1 MATKISKTSNPEA
14 PFAFEGLDRVIHERA
29 RLGILSS
36 LMTHT
41 GGLSFGELKRLCNLT
56 DGNLARHLQML
67 EEDGIVRLSKEESG
81 GGRAQTS
88 GRTQTSGRAQTVVRV
103 TASGRKRYLD
113 YLTVLEQIVKD
124 AAAAGKKS
132 TITQRSKLSPIRT

>member
-1 MATKISKTSNPEA
+1 MATKKVSKASNPEA

-41 GGLSFGELKRLCNLT
+41 GGLSFSELKRLCDLT

-67 EEDGIVRLSKEESG
+67 EEDDIVRLTKESD
-81 GGRAQTS
+81 GGRSQTI
-88 GRTQTSGRAQTVVRV
+88 VRV
-103 TASGRKRYLD
+103 TASGRKRYLE
-113 YLTVLEQIVKD
+113 YLSVLEQIVRD
-124 AAAAGKKS
+124 AAAASKKGAA
-132 TITQRSKLSPIRT
+132 TQRINKLTPVST